1 MFFGREIYKGIVKL
15 NDAFIEQI
23 NLKNDINKFKESA
36 KPKNLDKRESI
47 GLTFEKHKYTT

>member
-1 MFFGREIYKGIVKL
+1 MFFGREIYKGIAKL

-36 KPKNLDKRESI
+36 
-47 GLTFEKHKYTT
+47 

>member
-1 MFFGREIYKGIVKL
+1 MFFGREIYKGIVEL

-47 GLTFEKHKYTT
+47 GLTFEKHK